1 MSILGCAMVDLNVK
15 AMPTLLQI
23 SIEANVCSVGRIEQQ
38 IGDLALAEGWQSYM
52 TYSRGYKPGASKAIR
67 IGSKPDVYWHV
78 LMTRLFDRHGLHSN
92 NATQKLVEQIKEINP
107 DVIHIHQIHG
117 YFLNIKILFDF
128 LKEYGK
134 PIVWTFHDCWAFTGH
149 CAHFDKVGCE
159 KWKTGCYHC
168 PIKGEYPSSYCD
180 RSEKNYKLKKELF
193 SNIPNLHIVTVSNW
207 LQQLV
212 EESFFKSYDIQ
223 TIYNGVDINVFYPR
237 KEKDVV
243 KLLNIDGKKVLL
255 AAATTWTEDKG
266 LKDYYQ
272 LRKVLSDDKVIVL
285 VGLSEDQI
293 KTLPAG
299 IVGIKR
305 TNSQDELAELYSVAD
320 ITLNLSYLE
329 TFGLTTAEGMAC
341 GTPGIVYNK
350 TASPELITPE
360 TGRIV
365 EAGDIMELSDAIE
378 EILSKGK
385 ASYTNNCR
393 ERAIEYYDK
402 DKQYREYLNLYENL
416 IKIK

>member
-1 MSILGCAMVDLNVK
+1 MVDSNVK

-38 IGDLALAEGWQSYM
+38 IGDLAIANGWQSYM

-78 LMTRLFDRHGLHSN
+78 LMTRLFDRHCLHSKD
-92 NATQKLVEQIKEINP
+92 ATKKLVEQIKEINP
-107 DVIHIHQIHG
+107 DIIHIHQIHG
-117 YFLNIKILFDF
+117 YFLNIEVLFTF
-128 LKEYGK
+128 LKRYGK

-159 KWKTGCYHC
+159 KWKSGCYDC
-168 PIKGEYPSSYCD
+168 PLKSEYPSSYID
-180 RSEKNYKLKKELF
+180 RSEKNYKFKKELF
-193 SNIPNLHIVTVSNW
+193 TNIPKLHIVTVSKW

-212 EESFFKSYDIQ
+212 EESFFKSYVIQ
-223 TIYNGVDINVFYPR
+223 TIYNGVDVSIFHPR
-237 KEKDVV
+237 QNIDVV
-243 KLLNIDGKKVLL
+243 KLFKLEGKRILL

-266 LKDYYQ
+266 LKDYFQ
-272 LRKVLSDDKVIVL
+272 LRKVLSNDNVIVL
-285 VGLSEDQI
+285 VGLTEDQI
-293 KTLPAG
+293 KALPAG
-299 IVGIKR
+299 IVGIRR
-305 TNSQDELAELYSVAD
+305 TNSQYELAELYSAAD

-329 TFGLTTAEGMAC
+329 TFGLTTAEGLAC

-365 EAGDIMELSDAIE
+365 EAGDIKGLSDAIE

-385 ASYTNNCR
+385 SNYSDKCR
-393 ERAIEYYDK
+393 ERAVEYYDK
-402 DKQYREYLNLYENL
+402 DKQYRKYLDLYENL
-416 IKIK
+416 IMQ